1 MGKRVIVTGG
11 SGKVGR
17 YVIPHLLARGHE
29 VLNLDAAPLDVRE
42 VTTVQVDLADAG
54 QAYNALTLH
63 FGWEEFR
70 SGRGRAPVDAVVHL
84 AAIPRILLRPDNTMF
99 AANVLSTYNVVEA
112 ATKLGIR
119 KIVLASSETA
129 YGVCFAEGERPYTHF
144 PIEEDDDTDPPDSYG
159 LSKVVGERIGR
170 SFATRTGAD
179 VYALRIGAVTEPQDY
194 ATRFPACL
202 ADPRLKRRDAWTY
215 VDARDLGQMVHLCIE
230 RDGLGFQV
238 FNAVNN
244 EIVANEPTA
253 VFLARQEPNVPF
265 TREMGEFEG
274 PISNRKIREMLG
286 FREEHNWRKYVPAS
300 R

>member
-29 VLNLDAAPLDVRE
+29 VLNLDAAALDVRE

-129 YGVCFAEGERPYTHF
+129 YGVCFAEGERPYT
-144 PIEEDDDTDPPDSYG
+144 
-159 LSKVVGERIGR
+159 
-170 SFATRTGAD
+170 
-179 VYALRIGAVTEPQDY
+179 
-194 ATRFPACL
+194 
-202 ADPRLKRRDAWTY
+202 
-215 VDARDLGQMVHLCIE
+215 
-230 RDGLGFQV
+230 
-238 FNAVNN
+238 
-244 EIVANEPTA
+244 
-253 VFLARQEPNVPF
+253 
-265 TREMGEFEG
+265 
-274 PISNRKIREMLG
+274 
-286 FREEHNWRKYVPAS
+286 
-300 R
+300 